1 MMLRKLVVGVA
12 IAVLGVGAAQAQ
24 TNGTFG
30 STSTGTFA
38 LNATVD
44 PVVRVSGLNNMSFSI
59 GAAFLNGSNPNVNQ
73 DFDYCVYS
81 NISNLGSYKLQV
93 TGTPGPLFGSNA
105 WLLQGAGTD
114 VLPFYVNSDDGT
126 TEHQMGPG
134 DVFNFIAAGDGP
146 RPDTGDCSDTGENT
160 ELTVAIKRSD
170 ILAANAGAYSATVT
184 VTASVL

>member
-1 MMLRKLVVGVA
+1 MLRKLAVGIA

-30 STSTGTFA
+30 SSSTGTFSV
-38 LNATVD
+38 NATVD
-44 PVVRVSGLNNMSFSI
+44 PVVRISGLNNLTFAI
-59 GAAFLNGSNPNVNQ
+59 GASFLNGSNPNVNQ

-81 NISNLGSYKLQV
+81 NVSSLGSYKLSV
-93 TGTPGPLFGSNA
+93 SGTPGPAFGSNA

-126 TEHQMGPG
+126 TERQMGPT
-134 DVFNFIAAGDGP
+134 DEFDFIAAGEGV
-146 RPDTGDCSDTGENT
+146 RPDTSDCSDTGENT
-160 ELTVAIKRSD
+160 EITVAIKRSD
-170 ILAANAGAYSATVT
+170 ILAANAGSYAATVT